1 MEVTWLELVSK
12 FSFLNKTSILQKTTN
27 KFYAEKKEAELS
39 SISRY
44 KLYKN
49 NYETKRKEAK
59 LMRNLISV

>member
-39 SISRY
+39 SMLLVTSYI
-44 KLYKN
+44 KIIMKQ
-49 NYETKRKEAK
+49 KEK
-59 LMRNLISV
+59 KQNLWEI